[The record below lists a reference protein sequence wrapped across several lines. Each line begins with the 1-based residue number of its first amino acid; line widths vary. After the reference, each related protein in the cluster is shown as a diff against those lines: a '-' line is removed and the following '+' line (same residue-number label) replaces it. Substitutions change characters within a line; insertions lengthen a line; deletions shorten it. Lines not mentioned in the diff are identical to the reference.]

1 MGEMEHM
8 GDTIIVTGL
17 ILTALPLKEY
27 DRRVELLTKEKGRI
41 SAFAQGAR
49 KGTSALSACTT
60 PFTFGE
66 YTLYAGRS
74 SYNLRAG
81 AIQKYFGDI
90 AADYDMTCYASY
102 FAETAQY
109 LTRENIEA
117 SRELLLLYV
126 TLSAMQKQIMP
137 LELVRIIFEMRIM
150 SLTGQGIE
158 LFQCLHCQSSQ
169 VNTVYFRA
177 GGLVC
182 PKCAAKE
189 KELARQYPF
198 VLSPDA
204 LYTLQYILTAPLE
217 RLYSFTVSEEVL
229 KELGKFMQGYLGRYM
244 PHKFKTLKFLE
255 SI

>member
-66 YTLYAGRS
+66 YTLYVGRS

-81 AIQKYFGDI
+81 VIQKYFGDI
-90 AADYDMTCYASY
+90 AQDYDMTCYASY
-102 FAETAQY
+102 FAEIAQY

-117 SRELLLLYV
+117 PKELLLLYV
-126 TLSAMQKQIMP
+126 TLSAMQKKLLPFQLIR
-137 LELVRIIFEMRIM
+137 VIFEMRMM
-150 SLTGQGIE
+150 SLSGQGLE

-169 VNTVYFRA
+169 ANTVYFRA

-182 PKCAAKE
+182 TQCAARE
-189 KELARQYPF
+189 KELAAQYPF
-198 VLSPDA
+198 VLSPDG
-204 LYTLQYILTAPLE
+204 LYTLQYIITAPLE

-229 KELGKFMQGYLGRYM
+229 MELERFMQGYLGRYM
-244 PHKFKTLKFLE
+244 PYKFKSLKFLE
-255 SI
+255 SL

>member
-1 MGEMEHM
+1 M
-8 GDTIIVTGL
+8 TGL

-27 DRRVELLTKEKGRI
+27 DRRVELLTKEKGKI

-90 AADYDMTCYASY
+90 AQDYDMTCYASY
-102 FAETAQY
+102 FAEMAQY

-117 SRELLLLYV
+117 PEELLLLYV
-126 TLSAMQKQIMP
+126 TLSAMQKK
-137 LELVRIIFEMRIM
+137 LVPFALIRIIFEMRM
-150 SLTGQGIE
+150 MRLTGQGIE
-158 LFQCLHCQSSQ
+158 LFQCLYCQGSK

-182 PKCAAKE
+182 PQCAARE
-189 KELARQYPF
+189 KELAGQYPF

-204 LYTLQYILTAPLE
+204 LYTLQYIVTAPME
-217 RLYSFTVSEEVL
+217 KLYSFTVSEEVL
-229 KELGKFMQGYLGRYM
+229 SELERFMQGYLGRYM
-244 PHKFKTLKFLE
+244 PHEFKALKFLE
-255 SI
+255 SL